1 MKRTHLPTLPT
12 PTGLCKRL
20 LATDVVQAKRL
31 MAGTAAFFLA
41 LFIIPGRLGI
51 RWNASPSLPIGIY
64 IESTEGSAL
73 VEFCPAEPAGSFAAV
88 RGYRDVGS
96 CPDGATPLMKPVVAR
111 FGDTVEFSKSGVAV
125 NRRLLPNTA
134 PRNADTQ
141 GRPLQHFPFGRYVV
155 ERGTVW
161 VASTYN
167 PRSFDSRY
175 FGPIP
180 QSLIRAHLRP
190 LVTQ

>member
-1 MKRTHLPTLPT
+1 MKRTRPTTMLT
-12 PTGLCKRL
+12 PTGLFERL
-20 LATDVVQAKRL
+20 LATDVLRAKRL
-31 MAGTAAFFLA
+31 IAGTVAFFLA
-41 LFIIPGRLGI
+41 LFIFLGRLGI

-64 IESTEGSAL
+64 IESSAPSAL

-111 FGDTVEFSKSGVAV
+111 FGDTVDLSPQGIAV

-155 ERGTVW
+155 ESGTLW

-175 FGPIP
+175 FGPISE
-180 QSLIRAHLRP
+180 SLIRARLRP
-190 LVTQ
+190 LLTQ

>member
-1 MKRTHLPTLPT
+1 MKRMQLPTMLT
-12 PTGLCKRL
+12 PTGLFERL

-31 MAGTAAFFLA
+31 MAGTSAFFLA

-64 IESTEGSAL
+64 IESAEGAAL
-73 VEFCPAEPAGSFAAV
+73 VEFCPAEPAGSFAAA
-88 RGYRDVGS
+88 RGYRDAGS

-111 FGDTVEFSKSGVAV
+111 FGDTVEFSESGVAV

-141 GRPLQHFPFGRYVV
+141 GRPLQHFPFGLYVV

>member
-1 MKRTHLPTLPT
+1 MKRTRPTTMLT
-12 PTGLCKRL
+12 PTGLFERL
-20 LATDVVQAKRL
+20 LATDVLRAKRL
-31 MAGTAAFFLA
+31 IAGTAAFFLA
-41 LFIIPGRLGI
+41 LFIFLGRLGI
-51 RWNASPSLPIGIY
+51 RWNPSPSLPIGIY
-64 IESTEGSAL
+64 IESSEPSAL

-111 FGDTVEFSKSGVAV
+111 FGDTVDLSPQGIAV

-155 ERGTVW
+155 ESGTLW

-175 FGPIP
+175 FGPISE
-180 QSLIRAHLRP
+180 SLIRARLRP
-190 LVTQ
+190 LLTQ

>member
-1 MKRTHLPTLPT
+1 MFT
-12 PTGLCKRL
+12 PIGLFNRL
-20 LATDVVQAKRL
+20 LATDIVLAKRL
-31 MAGTAAFFLA
+31 IAGTAAFFLA

-64 IESTEGSAL
+64 IESSEHSAL
-73 VEFCPAEPAGSFAAV
+73 VEFCPAEPAGSFAAA
-88 RGYRDVGS
+88 RGYREAGS

-111 FGDTVEFSKSGVAV
+111 VGDTVEFTESGVAV

-134 PRNADTQ
+134 PRNADTH
-141 GRPLQHFPFGRYVV
+141 GRPLRHFPFGRYVV
-155 ERGTVW
+155 EHGTVW

-175 FGPIP
+175 FGPILE
-180 QSLIRAHLRP
+180 SLIRAHLRP